1 MNTHYSKLA
10 ADPEEPSVVVE
21 GVGPDCPVTETAGG
35 GKQSDSPYM
44 CEALPPLA
52 MLAIARVRK
61 HGVKKYGFSNH
72 ESVPPE
78 KFLGHALGHLFAY
91 MAGDQQEDHLA
102 HALCD
107 LALMVEVVERAKIKA
122 KLDAAFNSRWEE
134 VFSLKKELAE
144 VVRDAKE
151 LEELIHKGSSPT

>member
-10 ADPEEPSVVVE
+10 TDPEVPPVIVE
-21 GVGPDCPVTETAGG
+21 GVGPDCPVIETSGG

-91 MAGDQQEDHLA
+91 MAGDKQEDHLA

-107 LALMVEVVERAKIKA
+107 LALMVEVVERGLINR
-122 KLDAAFNSRWEE
+122 LNQCRT
-134 VFSLKKELAE
+134 LT
-144 VVRDAKE
+144 
-151 LEELIHKGSSPT
+151 EELKDVRKDVQELLETLQEKNHKGSSPT